1 MEHLSKIKIIKSLVI
16 SIPSLSEKKLKN
28 IKDMFTHYVNEIS
41 FIPLKSTLKSEIIS
55 LTDLSNDATDE
66 ILGKKEKL

>member
-1 MEHLSKIKIIKSLVI
+1 MDDDSSKHNKYLYGKKLFQKKNWNICRIKIIKSLVI

-41 FIPLKSTLKSEIIS
+41 FIPLKLP
-55 LTDLSNDATDE
+55 
-66 ILGKKEKL
+66 